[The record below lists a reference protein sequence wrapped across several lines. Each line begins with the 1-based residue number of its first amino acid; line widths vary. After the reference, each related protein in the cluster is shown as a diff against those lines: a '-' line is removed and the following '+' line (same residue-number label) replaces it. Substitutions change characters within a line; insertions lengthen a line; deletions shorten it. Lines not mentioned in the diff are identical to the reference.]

1 MARRRISAQRAR
13 RPGAAALVHAPG
25 APGRS
30 CLRIEGAMQIREA
43 SERKVQLCAALDAG
57 VVAID
62 LSGVAAIDTAGVQL
76 LLAVAQEAARR
87 QLPLRLLGCPAALMQ
102 AVRSLGVEGWLAPLL
117 AEAA

>member
-1 MARRRISAQRAR
+1 
-13 RPGAAALVHAPG
+13 
-25 APGRS
+25 
-30 CLRIEGAMQIREA
+30 MQIREA